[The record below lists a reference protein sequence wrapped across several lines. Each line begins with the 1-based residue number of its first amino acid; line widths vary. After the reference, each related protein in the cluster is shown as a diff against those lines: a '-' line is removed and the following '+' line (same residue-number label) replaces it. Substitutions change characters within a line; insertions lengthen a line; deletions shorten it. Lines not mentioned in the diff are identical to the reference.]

1 MAGLI
6 AAVYED
12 LETAT
17 DVLQALVDAGTRRHE
32 ISLAARDETREYS
45 QIIEGH
51 TDTDE
56 TDGENVAD
64 GEGTG
69 TGALIGTLTGLVT
82 ALGPLEVR
90 GIGRVIAAGPLMA
103 ALAGGPARG
112 SAGAMSGSMVT
123 ALADLGVPAPDAE
136 VYAEAVRRGG
146 VLVGVDAAAYDV
158 AATAEIMDEY
168 APIDIAVSEAKWR
181 EHGWED
187 FDESTPAD
195 AGGDLRGGL

>member
-17 DVLQALVDAGTRRHE
+17 DVVQALVDAGTRHHE
-32 ISLAARDETREYS
+32 ISMAARDETREYS

-51 TDTDE
+51 ADTDE
-56 TDGENVAD
+56 TDGEDVAD

-69 TGALIGTLTGLVT
+69 TGAMIGTLTGLVT

-103 ALAGGPARG
+103 ALAGAAG
-112 SAGAMSGSMVT
+112 SSRAGAMTGSMVA
-123 ALADLGVPAPDAE
+123 ALANLGVDEPDAE

-146 VLVGVDAAAYDV
+146 VLVGIDDAAYDP
-158 AATAEIMDEY
+158 AATAELMGEY
-168 APIDIAVSEAKWR
+168 SPIDIAVSEAKWR
-181 EHGWED
+181 EHGWQD
-187 FDESTPAD
+187 FDEDAPAD
-195 AGGDLRGGL
+195 REGDLLGGL